1 MLALFYLL
9 VSHVKSQTLL
19 NHMQGFKSKIKE
31 KRKQNKWIKRKLS
44 SVITREE
51 SPGFPPG
58 DQVSNGHDMYYVH
71 LLSREGVLE
80 TMGNYTHRI

>member
-1 MLALFYLL
+1 M
-9 VSHVKSQTLL
+9 
-19 NHMQGFKSKIKE
+19 
-31 KRKQNKWIKRKLS
+31 KRKLS
-44 SVITREE
+44 SVIPTEE

-80 TMGNYTHRI
+80 TIGNYTHRI